1 MERRILQEYWRYYIH
16 LEDLLIRTVDF
27 VALTRDNFATYSNQY
42 ASILQLTGAELDA
55 FFKYYVDPKG
65 RCITDYTKCFIE
77 KHSNLIRQE
86 VKIKDSDILL
96 MPFEKCEDVL
106 QNKPIFWWK
115 AFTNIKHNRIEK
127 FSEANLS
134 NCLNALAALYMLE
147 CQCVRDIAKIDG
159 SIDILEP
166 ISRLFC
172 LKDWNCNYI
181 PSSKQYIV
189 LSRNI
194 SVDGKTE

>member
-16 LEDLLIRTVDF
+16 LEDLLIKTVDF
-27 VALTRDNFATYSNQY
+27 VALTRDNFVTYSNQY
-42 ASILQLTGAELDA
+42 ASILQLTGAELDT

-65 RCITDYTKCFIE
+65 KCITDYIKCFIK
-77 KHSNLIRQE
+77 KHSNLIKQE
-86 VKIKDSDILL
+86 VKIIDSDILL
-96 MPFEKCEDVL
+96 MPFETCEDVL
-106 QNKPIFWWK
+106 QHKTIFWWK
-115 AFTNIKHNRIEK
+115 SFTNIKHHRIEN
-127 FSEANLS
+127 FSEANLC

-147 CQCVRDIAKIDG
+147 CQCIRDIAKIDG

-181 PSSKQYIV
+181 PYPNIYIY
-189 LSRNI
+189 RR
-194 SVDGKTE
+194 